1 VFDKAV
7 ADFHRDGFVRVTEGV
22 LSQAEFKIVLQAL
35 ERLEAAGTID
45 ANSSKLQN
53 LNDAIYFDD
62 AIMNLARHP
71 RVLALVEAIVGQ
83 KVELQH
89 AKMINKYPAQGA
101 SSNVNWHQ
109 DYPFFPHTNDDL
121 LAFALHFDDETDESG
136 PLQFLSGSHKTGVL
150 SHADAA
156 SGEFVYKINDPSFD
170 MAKFPSTVVKCNAGD
185 VTLHHG
191 NVIHASSPSKGKRRR
206 VLYLQYR
213 AIDALQLAGVI
224 WKSTGFSPYAEPPVK
239 RYARFRDGS
248 TCEVRSDG
256 KLFDLFGK
264 LAPDN
269 KGGRNISE

>member
-1 VFDKAV
+1 MFAKAA

-22 LSQAEFKIVLQAL
+22 LTPAEFQDVLGAL

-45 ANSSKLQN
+45 ANSTKLQN
-53 LNDAIYFDD
+53 LNDAIFFDD

-71 RVLALVEAIVGQ
+71 RVLALVEAMFGE

-101 SSNVNWHQ
+101 SSNIKWHQ

-121 LAFALHFDDETDESG
+121 LAFALHFDDESDESG
-136 PLQFLSGSHKTGVL
+136 PLQFLSGSHKRGVF
-150 SHADAA
+150 SHADAGT
-156 SGEFVYKINDPSFD
+156 GEFLYQINDPAFD
-170 MAKFPSTVVKCNAGD
+170 IKAFPSVVVKCNAGD
-185 VTLHHG
+185 ITLHHG
-191 NVIHASSPSKGKRRR
+191 NSVHASSPSQGKRRR

-239 RYARFRDGS
+239 RYARFRDG
-248 TCEVRSDG
+248 TRCEVRSEG

-269 KGGRNISE
+269 KAGRSISE